1 MSSRICKSYDAKL
14 KARVAIEALK
24 GVNILELCKEN
35 KVPKS
40 NVIEWRNKLTSEAE
54 SLYISSIEKKK
65 AEKLLKQ
72 EIEKLHKI
80 IGEITIENNFL
91 KKKLMR

>member
-1 MSSRICKSYDAKL
+1 MSSRICKSYEAKL
-14 KARVAIEALK
+14 KAKVAIEALK
-24 GVNILELCKEN
+24 GANILEICKEN

-40 NVIEWRNKLTSEAE
+40 NVIEWKNKLTSEAE

-65 AEKLLKQ
+65 AEKLLTQ
-72 EIEKLHKI
+72 EIDKLHKI

-91 KKKLMR
+91 KKKLMK